1 MRKTGAWTVRIAWI
15 VLVLASIPI
24 VLDYVEHLL
33 TDSWAWYAWAFPLC
47 VVSSVW
53 RAERRAS
60 RIVPAILL
68 VLFGIAWEV
77 VASASGMLRLGRPG
91 FVLAASGIL
100 AADGRLDLRRF
111 VMMALAVPI
120 PRVLLERMGEPL
132 LFVNFELLARTLQM
146 AGVPV
151 LATVQGVERSTG
163 LVIFEAS
170 DVGWTSAIFAFGLA
184 WVLFERRGSS
194 WGKTLIGS
202 GIAALAGFVVH
213 LLCTT
218 VLFALVEPSSIADTR
233 IWRDALSYSAVV
245 AGAIGYWV
253 LRLRA
258 KPTAC

>member
-1 MRKTGAWTVRIAWI
+1 MDRSQRLRKTGAWTVRIAWI

-33 TDSWAWYAWAFPLC
+33 TDSWAWYAGALLMC
-47 VVSSVW
+47 AVSSVW

-77 VASASGMLRLGRPG
+77 VASASGTLRLGSPG

-120 PRVLLERMGEPL
+120 PRVLLERIGEPL

-146 AGVPV
+146 AGVP
-151 LATVQGVERSTG
+151 
-163 LVIFEAS
+163 
-170 DVGWTSAIFAFGLA
+170 
-184 WVLFERRGSS
+184 
-194 WGKTLIGS
+194 
-202 GIAALAGFVVH
+202 ALAEG
-213 LLCTT
+213 
-218 VLFALVEPSSIADTR
+218 I
-233 IWRDALSYSAVV
+233 
-245 AGAIGYWV
+245 
-253 LRLRA
+253 LR
-258 KPTAC
+258 